1 MDRGFFEDKIAQQAG
16 TEGGRRTLR
25 EQRENLL
32 ADVVAV
38 EDFDARDLAIHNVE
52 NQISGLGIQFHVLV
66 PAAPPAMRWS
76 SSVDGRTKVVAAS
89 TAIDETKL

>member
-16 TEGGRRTLR
+16 TEGVRRTLR

-38 EDFDARDLAIHNVE
+38 
-52 NQISGLGIQFHVLV
+52 
-66 PAAPPAMRWS
+66 
-76 SSVDGRTKVVAAS
+76 
-89 TAIDETKL
+89 